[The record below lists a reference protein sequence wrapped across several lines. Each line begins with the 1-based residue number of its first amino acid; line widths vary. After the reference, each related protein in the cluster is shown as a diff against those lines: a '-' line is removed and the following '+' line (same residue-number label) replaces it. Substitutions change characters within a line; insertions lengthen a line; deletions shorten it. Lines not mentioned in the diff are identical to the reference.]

1 VRAEQPQL
9 EIQKNEKLT
18 AITKGKAE
26 ILALED
32 MILARLNDDKIN
44 LLEDEELVVQLAQSK
59 ETSDRVKTELE
70 NAEAN
75 MKRIDDTREGFRSCG
90 KRAAVLF
97 FVLND
102 LSKINPMY
110 QFSLDWYKALFEN
123 SIQESKDTVSQDRND
138 VIMKVHKLNVYN

>member
-1 VRAEQPQL
+1 LGIVVRAEQPQL

-75 MKRIDDTREGFRSCG
+75 MKRIDDTRE
-90 KRAAVLF
+90 K
-97 FVLND
+97 
-102 LSKINPMY
+102 
-110 QFSLDWYKALFEN
+110 
-123 SIQESKDTVSQDRND
+123 SIQESKDTVSQDRNE
-138 VIMKVHKLNVYN
+138 VIMKVHKLNVYNAACRSLFERHNLLLSL